1 MVVLVVSEMDNRC
14 RFHRAHHCTTTRCRV
29 AGAAI
34 ISALMVVCMGTEV
47 VVVTPMVM
55 EVVVA
60 TGEIGIVVR
69 AGRRGM
75 AGRGLEMEVVVEAE
89 VEAEIEVEWVVMRI
103 TVAVEE
109 EKEEELR
116 IRGRDGRIKF

>member
-1 MVVLVVSEMDNRC
+1 
-14 RFHRAHHCTTTRCRV
+14 
-29 AGAAI
+29 
-34 ISALMVVCMGTEV
+34 MGTEV

-60 TGEIGIVVR
+60 TGEIGIVER

-75 AGRGLEMEVVVEAE
+75 AGRGLEMEVVVEVVVEAE